1 MVQDQPGSYDYT
13 IGTTESI
20 NDFRLNT
27 VITDPTRLWVTL
39 NGNRKFYGD
48 DFLLTSTG
56 TELILH
62 GPVIGT
68 LDVLVITEL
77 TNSVVPEAMV
87 FRIFQ
92 DMRGVQAT
100 YRITPE
106 TTTTLLQSLELTDDI
121 IYVDSVAGLTQPELE
136 NNIWGVITING
147 ERIMYRELNVSN
159 NTIIGLRRGT
169 AGTAVFDHAVGSE
182 VYNLGRS
189 NLLAAEYQDRYVTY
203 NELGDGTQT
212 LYVANNIDLTQLTT
226 TQLTRAVQVYV
237 GGVLRTAGYS
247 IISESPVAVQ
257 FVSSPPANIPAL
269 GQQVTIQVRQ
279 GQSWYQPGINTP
291 SDGQPL
297 QETNTKA
304 ARFLRGL

>member
-1 MVQDQPGSYDYT
+1 M
-13 IGTTESI
+13 
-20 NDFRLNT
+20 
-27 VITDPTRLWVTL
+27 
-39 NGNRKFYGD
+39 
-48 DFLLTSTG
+48 LTSTG

-169 AGTAVFDHAVGSE
+169 AGTGAADHAADSA
-182 VYNLGRS
+182 VYDIGRG
-189 NLLAAEYQDRYVTY
+189 NLLPAEYQNYVVSQDF
-203 NELGDGTQT
+203 L
-212 LYVANNIDLTQLTT
+212 ANGTT
-226 TQLTRAVQVYV
+226 TSFVATDI
-237 GGVLRTAGYS
+237 S
-247 IISESPVAVQ
+247 IIGLDSTELADAVEVYIGGILQLGGYVIDTADPVNVTFDVAPTQ
-257 FVSSPPANIPAL
+257 NY
-269 GQQVTIQVRQ
+269 QVTILVKRVLLKK
-279 GQSWYQPGINTP
+279 
-291 SDGQPL
+291 PL
-297 QETNTKA
+297 KGGFFKIIYKIYVKNH
-304 ARFLRGL
+304 